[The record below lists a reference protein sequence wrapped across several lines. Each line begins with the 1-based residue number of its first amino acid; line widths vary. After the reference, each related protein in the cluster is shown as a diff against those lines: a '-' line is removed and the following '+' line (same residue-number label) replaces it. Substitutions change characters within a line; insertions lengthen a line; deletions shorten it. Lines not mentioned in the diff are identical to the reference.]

1 MEIIFSNHEIL
12 WKESSFPL
20 SQILL
25 SVGILVFSTLVY
37 LFYTVKFRLSSLG
50 SFFSILVTAIVLWQG
65 GGCNSDLKMTIDTFT
80 AKAIVEDN
88 IGKSQY
94 NFPIE
99 NISGLIKLEY
109 NKTEQKKTVTY
120 HELLLVLKNE
130 TSFKLIKTTKPDEL
144 KTILGKFKKDLNL
157 PLYFS
162 WNEIPRII
170 KQKRAFYPRELCEA
184 KFEKIESEISED
196 KCKLSWNNKLQSF
209 LYPVF
214 CVFFLA
220 LIIWIDTI
228 LINGFTKSHFL
239 WLIGISL
246 FALPFGYLTLQ
257 KWNAKTIVILQKDGI
272 TSYSENSV
280 FGKQNEKTILYSEI
294 KSYEAQIETTVDSFE
309 ISAFSPN
316 DLLAGEENSLKS
328 IASQHINF
336 AVYGLPVVD
345 KLILCDMISK
355 LRYSEF

>member
-20 SQILL
+20 SQLLL
-25 SVGILVFSTLVY
+25 SVGILVFSFSVY

-65 GGCNSDLKMTIDTFT
+65 GGCNSDLKMTINTFT
-80 AKAIVEDN
+80 AYALVEDN
-88 IGKSQY
+88 LSKSQY
-94 NFPIE
+94 KFPIE

-120 HELLLVLKNE
+120 HELLLILKNE
-130 TSFKLIKTTKPDEL
+130 ANFKLIKTKNPDEL
-144 KTILGKFKKDLNL
+144 KTALGKLKKELNL

-162 WNEIPRII
+162 WNEIPKRI
-170 KQKRAFYPRELCEA
+170 KQKRAFYPRELCES
-184 KFEKIESEISED
+184 KFETLESEISED
-196 KCKLSWNNKLQSF
+196 NCKLSWNNKLQSF
-209 LYPVF
+209 LYPIF

-220 LIIWIDTI
+220 LLIWIDTI

-246 FALPFGYLTLQ
+246 FAIPFGYLTLQ
-257 KWNAKTIVILQKDGI
+257 KWNAKTVVILQKDRI
-272 TSYSENSV
+272 TSFSENSV
-280 FGKQNEKTILYSEI
+280 FGKQNENTILYSEI

-309 ISAFSPN
+309 MSAFSPSN
-316 DLLAGEENSLKS
+316 PFAGEENSLKS
-328 IASQHINF
+328 IASQYLNF

-345 KLILCDMISK
+345 KLMLCDTISRF
-355 LRYSEF
+355 RYSEF